1 MKPQTEATLRAL
13 RIRGREGMTPLEA
26 LDWIGTDRL
35 AASIYELREEGY
47 IISRRMVPTP
57 RGTGSHARYVLEED
71 LPTAMARGQRAV
83 QALTDWAPGEITEV
97 YGK

>member
-1 MKPQTEATLRAL
+1 MKPQTEATLREL
-13 RIRGREGMTPLEA
+13 RIRGRYGLTPLEA
-26 LDWIGTDRL
+26 LEYVGTDRL
-35 AASIYELREEGY
+35 AARIYELREEGY

-83 QALTDWAPGEITEV
+83 QSLAGWAPGEITEAF
-97 YGK
+97 GK